1 MPSTGSERRSPVQ
14 RQVNDIARKIN
25 RGLAAL
31 YGARL
36 IAVFVFGSYARGEAD
51 EESDMDVLIVLDRVE
66 SYGAEVD
73 RTSEIIG
80 ELSLRYGVSI
90 SRVFVS
96 EDEWLHGD
104 TVFLQNVR
112 EEAIAV

>member
-1 MPSTGSERRSPVQ
+1 MPSTRSERRRPVQ

-31 YGARL
+31 CGTRL
-36 IAVFVFGSYARGEAD
+36 IAVFVFGSYARGAAD
-51 EESDMDVLIVLDRVE
+51 DESDLDMLIVVDRLNN
-66 SYGAEVD
+66 YAAEVD

-80 ELSLRYGVSI
+80 SLSLEYGVSI

-96 EDEWLHGD
+96 EDEWVRGD

-112 EEAIAV
+112 AEAIAV

>member
-1 MPSTGSERRSPVQ
+1 MILQ
-14 RQVNDIARKIN
+14 RTDCAREANGAI
-25 RGLAAL
+25 AAL
-31 YGARL
+31 YGPRL
-36 IAVFVFGSYARGEAD
+36 SAVLVYGSYARGEAD
-51 EESDMDVLIVLDRVE
+51 DESDFDVLIVLDRVDN
-66 SYGAEVD
+66 YAAEVD

-80 ELSLRYGVSI
+80 SLSLEYGVSI

-112 EEAIAV
+112 EEAVFA